1 MFVIATYQVFHT
13 GCKRTKQKW
22 PFYKSVFRELLQYRA
37 WQMNDAGEWLPLSV
51 ISVEGGP
58 DTGHLRGQLSR
69 QVKEVSLGVMSQD
82 RGAVCEKR
90 NPVMGQGRL
99 LTLVSREADNH
110 SWPRREGVCAPTC
123 VRPCLEMKTVG
134 TKPVVLTGH
143 VGKGYHI
150 WLTCPCWPGGGS
162 WNGTSLL
169 DNPRVL
175 VQRLSKC
182 VWSHLTNPANFLQIW
197 LPYWGEIP
205 IVSFGCHVSLCYIYW
220 KEIQKR

>member
-1 MFVIATYQVFHT
+1 
-13 GCKRTKQKW
+13 
-22 PFYKSVFRELLQYRA
+22 
-37 WQMNDAGEWLPLSV
+37 MNDAGEWLPLPV

-58 DTGHLRGQLSR
+58 DTGHPRGQLSR

-99 LTLVSREADNH
+99 RTLVSREAGNH
-110 SWPRREGVCAPTC
+110 SWPRSMCTRVCEAVSRDEDGGDKACGSYRARWEGIPHLAY
-123 VRPCLEMKTVG
+123 LSLLAG
-134 TKPVVLTGH
+134 A
-143 VGKGYHI
+143 
-150 WLTCPCWPGGGS
+150 GS
-162 WNGTSLL
+162 WDGTSLL

-197 LPYWGEIP
+197 LPYSGGKYSLSLLGAMWVSVTFVERRYKKGRREACFINICSHNSEILWVWFQTTP
-205 IVSFGCHVSLCYIYW
+205 VKWIL
-220 KEIQKR
+220 Q